1 MTATGCATRLHTKCA
16 PGDASPVTPQQLT
29 WLRSPS
35 GIDATE
41 QATSLLAAGSDELRV
56 IDQLRKTHDPA
67 NARAALALALGRR
80 TAASKFPDAEL
91 LFCDRAAAEQ
101 ASSELVASQSAQR
114 FEGTPRIAD
123 LGCGM
128 GGDALALARHAPV
141 VAVDLDPGRAAM
153 TATNA
158 AVRGLADRVEMRVT
172 NIEGF
177 EAPEDGMLAW
187 LDPDRRDSSG
197 RVLDPERWSPPLSVA
212 IQIARRFAGAGLKLA
227 PGIEREL
234 LPEDGELEFVSLDGR
249 MVEGLLWLGTL
260 VRQRR
265 QATVLSSDGGVASI
279 AGEPDVGNARIGEVG
294 RYLLDPDPAVGRAQ
308 LIGSLAANIGAWQLD
323 ARIAYLSS
331 DEPVATPFARR
342 FRVVESLPFSERQLL
357 QRLPALDASRIEVM
371 RRGSPVDTNALE
383 TRLGSQLHGSRVFT
397 VALTRVGGGS
407 IAIICE
413 RERD

>member
-1 MTATGCATRLHTKCA
+1 MIVIGCATRLHTKCA
-16 PGDASPVTPQQLT
+16 PGGASPLIPEELT
-29 WLRSPS
+29 WLCSPP

-41 QATSLLAAGSDELRV
+41 QASSLLAAGADELRV

-67 NARAALALALGRR
+67 NARAAMALAVGRR
-80 TAASKFPDAEL
+80 TVASKFPDAEF

-101 ASSELVASQSAQR
+101 ASSEGVASQSAQR
-114 FEGTPRIAD
+114 FAGAPCIAD

-128 GGDALALARHAPV
+128 GGDALALARHAHV

-158 AVRGLADRVEMRVT
+158 AVRGLADRVELRVT
-172 NIEGF
+172 SIEAF
-177 EAPEDGMLAW
+177 EPSEDGMLAW

-197 RVLDPERWSPPLSVA
+197 RVLDPERWSPRLSVA
-212 IQIARRFAGAGLKLA
+212 IQVARRFSGAGLKLA

-234 LPEDGELEFVSLDGR
+234 LPEDGELEFVSLDGH

-265 QATVLSSDGGVASI
+265 QATVLASDGGFASI
-279 AGEPDVGNARIGEVG
+279 TGEPDAGDARIGEVG

-308 LIGSLAANIGAWQLD
+308 LIGSLAASIGAWQLD
-323 ARIAYLSS
+323 SRIAYLNS

-357 QRLPALDASRIEVM
+357 QRLRNLDASRIEVM

-383 TRLGSQLHGSRVFT
+383 TRLGSQLHGARVFT

>member
-1 MTATGCATRLHTKCA
+1 MT
-16 PGDASPVTPQQLT
+16 PDELT
-29 WLRSPS
+29 WLRSPP
-35 GIDATE
+35 GVDATK
-41 QATSLLAAGSDELRV
+41 QATSLLAAGADELRV
-56 IDQLRKTHDPA
+56 IDQLRKTYEPA

-80 TAASKFPDAEL
+80 TAVSKFPDGDQ

-101 ASSELVASQSAQR
+101 ASAEIVASHSAQR
-114 FEGTPRIAD
+114 FEGAPRIAD

-141 VAVDLDPGRAAM
+141 VAVDLDPARAAM
-153 TATNA
+153 AATNA
-158 AVRGLADRVEMRVT
+158 DVRGLANRVEVRVT
-172 NIEGF
+172 NIEEF
-177 EAPEDGMLAW
+177 EPSETGALAW
-187 LDPDRRDSSG
+187 LDPDRRDSNG
-197 RVLDPERWSPPLSVA
+197 RVLDPERWSPPLNVA
-212 IQIARRFAGAGLKLA
+212 IQVARRFAGAGLKLA

-265 QATVLSSDGGVASI
+265 QATVLTSDGGVSEI
-279 AGEPDVGNARIGEVG
+279 AGDPDAGEARVGPVG

-308 LIGSLAANIGAWQLD
+308 LIGSLADTLDAWQLD
-323 ARIAYLSS
+323 SRIAYLSS

-357 QRLPALDASRIEVM
+357 ERLRALDASRIEVM
-371 RRGSPVDTNALE
+371 RRGSPVETNVLE
-383 TRLGSQLHGSRVFT
+383 TRLGSQLDGSRVFT
-397 VALTRVGGGS
+397 VALTRVGGGH
-407 IAIICE
+407 IAIVCE

>member
-1 MTATGCATRLHTKCA
+1 MNAQELA
-16 PGDASPVTPQQLT
+16 
-29 WLRSPS
+29 WLRSPP
-35 GIDATE
+35 GIGATD
-41 QATSLLAAGSDELRV
+41 QATSLLASGSDELRV
-56 IDQLRKTHDPA
+56 IDQLRKTHEPL

-80 TAASKFPDAEL
+80 TAATKFPDGDQ

-101 ASSELVASQSAQR
+101 ASSELVANHSAKR
-114 FEGTPRIAD
+114 FQGATRIAD

-141 VAVDLDPGRAAM
+141 VAVDSDPGRAAM
-153 TATNA
+153 AAANA
-158 AVRGLADRVEMRVT
+158 DLRGLADSVELRIT
-172 NIEGF
+172 NLEDFEPSEGG
-177 EAPEDGMLAW
+177 ELAW

-197 RVLDPERWSPPLSVA
+197 RVLDPERWSPPLGVA
-212 IQIARRFAGAGLKLA
+212 IQVARRFPGAGLKLA
-227 PGIEREL
+227 PGIERDL
-234 LPEDGELEFVSLDGR
+234 LPQDGELEFVSLDGR

-260 VRQRR
+260 VNNRR
-265 QATVLSSDGGVASI
+265 QATILTSDGGVSSI
-279 AGEPDVGNARIGEVG
+279 AGEPDAGEARIGQVG

-308 LIGSLAANIGAWQLD
+308 LVGSLAANLEAWQLD

-342 FRVVESLPFSERQLL
+342 FRVIESLPFSERQLL
-357 QRLPALDASRIEVM
+357 ERLRALDAVRIEVM

-397 VALTRVGGGS
+397 VALTRVGGGH

-413 RERD
+413 RERG

>member
-1 MTATGCATRLHTKCA
+1 MT
-16 PGDASPVTPQQLT
+16 PDELT
-29 WLRSPS
+29 WLRSPP
-35 GIDATE
+35 GVDATK
-41 QATSLLAAGSDELRV
+41 QATSLLAAGADELRV
-56 IDQLRKTHDPA
+56 IDQLRKTYEPA

-80 TAASKFPDAEL
+80 TAVSKFPDGDQ

-101 ASSELVASQSAQR
+101 ASAEIVASHSAQR
-114 FEGTPRIAD
+114 FEGAPRIAD

-153 TATNA
+153 AATNA
-158 AVRGLADRVEMRVT
+158 DVRGLANRVEVRVT
-172 NIEGF
+172 NIEEF
-177 EAPEDGMLAW
+177 EPSETGALAW
-187 LDPDRRDSSG
+187 LDPDRRDSNG
-197 RVLDPERWSPPLSVA
+197 RVLDPERWSPPLNVA
-212 IQIARRFAGAGLKLA
+212 IQVARRFAGAGLKLA

-265 QATVLSSDGGVASI
+265 QATVLTSDGGVSEI
-279 AGEPDVGNARIGEVG
+279 AGDPDAGEARVGPVG

-308 LIGSLAANIGAWQLD
+308 LIGSLADTLDAWQLD
-323 ARIAYLSS
+323 SRIAYLSS

-357 QRLPALDASRIEVM
+357 ERLRALDASRIEVM
-371 RRGSPVDTNALE
+371 RRGSPVETNVLE
-383 TRLGSQLHGSRVFT
+383 TRLGSQLDGSRVFT
-397 VALTRVGGGS
+397 VALTRVGGGH
-407 IAIICE
+407 IAIVCE